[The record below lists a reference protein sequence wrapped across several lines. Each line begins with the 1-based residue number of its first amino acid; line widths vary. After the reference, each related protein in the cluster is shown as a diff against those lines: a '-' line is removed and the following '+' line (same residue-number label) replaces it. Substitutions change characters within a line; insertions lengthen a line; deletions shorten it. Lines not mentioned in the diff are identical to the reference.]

1 MIFGKCVFLRNPSFK
16 SIYKYRKYAYSG
28 KLSKIA
34 KIVKLEI
41 FIDLPYNIGGI
52 ESKILSKVLR
62 CVPVVITL
70 EQKSK
75 NAKDYY

>member
-1 MIFGKCVFLRNPSFK
+1 MFLEIPGFK
-16 SIYKYRKYAYSG
+16 SIYKYGKYAYSG

-34 KIVKLEI
+34 KIVKLRY
-41 FIDLPYNIGGI
+41 FDDLPYNISGI
-52 ESKILSKVLR
+52 LPKILSKVLR
-62 CVPVVITL
+62 IVPVVITL